1 MDILTDEQKQIE
13 EKMQEQAKQE
23 TAREIITLWEDYLYT
38 PTLDFNMNHPEY
50 ADMRDD
56 EIVDKLKAKYG
67 VKN

>member
-1 MDILTDEQKQIE
+1 MDNSLIKGRPFSDKVLQAPVLTDV
-13 EKMQEQAKQE
+13 M
-23 TAREIITLWEDYLYT
+23 EIITLWEDYLYT